1 MPQIKL
7 ARNEKIKTQNAH
19 CGGEQVALVWWLGGD
34 PIRFT
39 FPFSLSAVVV
49 KAVEYI
55 QCQQSGAG
63 LTVQKMTCGF

>member
-19 CGGEQVALVWWLGGD
+19 CGEEQVALAWLGGD

-39 FPFSLSAVVV
+39 IPFGLSFVVV

-55 QCQQSGAG
+55 QCRQGGAG